1 MNSWIAAFTAAV
13 VFIIGFAAGPQWSI
27 VFLAVLGLALFLLWA
42 NELGF
47 RGALARLGLDRL
59 KPPVWKRE
67 NWVDFQTALL
77 DRDKL
82 VKAYTVALALVA
94 LKLMLPANQGIVVLA
109 ALVLAGWYIFKI
121 YEGNRYRDQA
131 DTAKFN

>member
-13 VFIIGFAAGPQWSI
+13 VFIVGFAAGPQWAI
-27 VFLAVLGLALFLLWA
+27 VFLFVLGLSLFLLWA

-47 RGALARLGLDRL
+47 KGATARLGLDRL
-59 KPPVWKRE
+59 QPPVWKRE
-67 NWVDFQTALL
+67 NWVQFETALV

-94 LKLMLPANQGIVVLA
+94 LKLMLPSNQAIVFLI
-109 ALVLAGWYIFKI
+109 ALVVAGWYVFKI
-121 YEGNRYRDQA
+121 YEANRFRDQA